1 MLTRKAQRPA
11 AGIAGVKERDH
22 VYDRA
27 PSSRFRKKRN
37 PLALAKIEQVTF
49 KDVTL
54 LKYFVSERGRILPR
68 RVTGV
73 SASQQR
79 MIARAVKQARALALL
94 PTLRRE

>member
-1 MLTRKAQRPA
+1 VT
-11 AGIAGVKERDH
+11 D
-22 VYDRA
+22 DRA

-37 PLALAKIEQVTF
+37 PPALAKIEQVTF

-79 MIARAVKQARALALL
+79 MIARAVKQARRLALL
-94 PTLRRE
+94 PTLRHE